1 MKTSQTSKTRK
12 RKREREKE
20 RKRER
25 EKERKRE
32 REKESKIMYVG
43 YFQIEDDARIN
54 RRPPGE
60 PRIHLE
66 FSSQVTNFKV

>member
-1 MKTSQTSKTRK
+1 MKKQKHRK
-12 RKREREKE
+12 EYQREREKE

-25 EKERKRE
+25 EKER
-32 REKESKIMYVG
+32 KIMYVG

-66 FSSQVTNFKV
+66 FSSQVTIIKV